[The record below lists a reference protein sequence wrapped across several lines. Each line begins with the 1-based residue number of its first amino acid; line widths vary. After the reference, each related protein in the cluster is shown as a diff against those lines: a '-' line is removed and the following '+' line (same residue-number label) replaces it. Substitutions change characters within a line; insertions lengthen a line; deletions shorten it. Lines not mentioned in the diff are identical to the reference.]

1 MAAHTYNPSYTWKVE
16 AGGSVVKRPDYR
28 TLAKPYLSKKKAQK
42 RAGDMVQVASAP
54 VPLKKKKPGMVAH
67 AYNLSS

>member
-28 TLAKPYLSKKKAQK
+28 TLAKPYLSKKK
-42 RAGDMVQVASAP
+42 
-54 VPLKKKKPGMVAH
+54 KKHKKGLVTWFKWPQPQYH
-67 AYNLSS
+67 